1 MIDSTFWKGK
11 QVFVTGHT
19 GFKGAWICL
28 WLQAMGAEVTG
39 YALQPSTSP
48 SLYELCG
55 LSSSMN
61 SIIGDIRDR
70 PKLQQAIMASNPDIV
85 IHMAAQPIVR
95 ESYQYPV
102 ETYEINV
109 LGTVYLLESI
119 RHAVQLGAKIKA
131 IVNVTS
137 DKSYENKEWH
147 WGYREDDTLGG
158 YDPYSN
164 SKACS
169 EMVTSA
175 YRNSFFN
182 PSDYQTH
189 GVSLASV
196 RAGNVIG
203 GGDWAPDRLVPD
215 CIRSLMKGDK
225 IIIRNSTAIRP
236 WQHVLEPLYGYLL
249 LAKSL
254 YEKGP
259 VYAQSWNF
267 GPEDQDVRTVEWVV
281 KELLS
286 HWEGSFEIASS
297 GGEQPHEAK
306 LLKLDCSKAKAELS
320 WYPKWRV
327 EKAISLI
334 VEWTRG
340 FMADEDVKEICLKQI
355 KQYEDTDACI

>member
-1 MIDSTFWKGK
+1 LIDSTFWKGK
-11 QVFVTGHT
+11 HVFVTGHT

-39 YALQPSTSP
+39 YALQPSTSLN
-48 SLYELCG
+48 LYELCG

-70 PKLQQAIMASNPDIV
+70 PKLQQAIIAANPDIV

-109 LGTVYLLESI
+109 LGTVYLLESV
-119 RHAVQLGAKIKA
+119 RHAVQMGAKTKT

-137 DKSYENKEWH
+137 DKSYENKEWQ
-147 WGYREDDTLGG
+147 WGYRENDTLGG

-182 PSDYQTH
+182 PAAYHKH
-189 GVSLASV
+189 GVGLATV

-203 GGDWAPDRLVPD
+203 GGDWAMNRLIPD
-215 CIRSLMKGDK
+215 CLRALMKGET
-225 IIIRNSTAIRP
+225 IRIRNAAAVRP
-236 WQHVLEPLYGYLL
+236 WQHVLEPLSGYLL
-249 LAKSL
+249 LAQRL
-254 YEKGP
+254 YEDGP
-259 VYAQSWNF
+259 AYAQSWNF
-267 GPEDQDVRTVEWVV
+267 GPEDRDVRSVEWVV

-286 HWEGSFEIASS
+286 HWQGNYEIT
-297 GGEQPHEAK
+297 GRLEEQPHEAN
-306 LLKLDCSKAKAELS
+306 LLKLDCSKAKNELG
-320 WYPKWRV
+320 WYPRWDL
-327 EKAISLI
+327 EKAIALI
-334 VEWTRG
+334 VEWMRG
-340 FMADEDVKEICLKQI
+340 YLADENVREICLEQI
-355 KQYEDTDACI
+355 KQYENTEAV